1 MGSIPIRSL
10 SEKYIKECT
19 NTTYTHV
26 EGETMGEG
34 SMSRFSIVERLTE
47 RKLNIISAKSELGE
61 AITKKENEVEE
72 AKKNLEEYKQE
83 SFREQAAKEQQLAR
97 EIERSQLRLA
107 LVKSQKTQKE
117 SAYDLQLKAVDE
129 ALKKIEEV
137 SKTAGSQS

>member
-1 MGSIPIRSL
+1 V
-10 SEKYIKECT
+10 SE
-19 NTTYTHV
+19 
-26 EGETMGEG
+26 
-34 SMSRFSIVERLTE
+34 SQSRYSIVERLTE